1 MNCETDFVARTDL
14 FRNFTRVL
22 LKNVVENRTSLNF
35 GDVTNEEQTQK
46 EILDFIG
53 NYRLSPEN
61 QLNLFQNE
69 DKSSHDLNVLDT
81 KKLVISKLQENIKIR
96 RILTFS
102 TNSPGFRKKKS
113 RILNNFY
120 KKRIYWIL
128 CPQ

>member
-102 TNSPGFRKKKS
+102 TNSPGFR
-113 RILNNFY
+113 
-120 KKRIYWIL
+120 
-128 CPQ
+128 